1 MRQGV
6 LIYDHD
12 TDRMDIRFDLD
23 DYYGG
28 LHCGTSME
36 VFVNNKWVPTRIE
49 INDQWYLVG
58 IKTGNLI
65 GLRVRIKYSLGAVS
79 LNKDCPIF
87 ISKFKKGERC
97 YEMLVKVPVGKTV
110 SGIFTSGQGA
120 NGLLGKAGISCSVS
134 KGTCPLLWIQK

>member
-58 IKTGNLI
+58 IKTGNLRHRKRTPCI
-65 GLRVRIKYSLGAVS
+65 GNCRGKVLQKYGNTQV
-79 LNKDCPIF
+79 
-87 ISKFKKGERC
+87 
-97 YEMLVKVPVGKTV
+97 
-110 SGIFTSGQGA
+110 
-120 NGLLGKAGISCSVS
+120 
-134 KGTCPLLWIQK
+134 

>member
-28 LHCGTSME
+28 LHGGTSLE

-65 GLRVRIKYSLGAVS
+65 GLRVRI
-79 LNKDCPIF
+79 
-87 ISKFKKGERC
+87 
-97 YEMLVKVPVGKTV
+97 
-110 SGIFTSGQGA
+110 
-120 NGLLGKAGISCSVS
+120 
-134 KGTCPLLWIQK
+134 

>member
-23 DYYGG
+23 DYYRG

-65 GLRVRIKYSLGAVS
+65 GLRVRI
-79 LNKDCPIF
+79 
-87 ISKFKKGERC
+87 
-97 YEMLVKVPVGKTV
+97 
-110 SGIFTSGQGA
+110 
-120 NGLLGKAGISCSVS
+120 
-134 KGTCPLLWIQK
+134 